1 MIKAQFLIY
10 IYPRSYSACVS
21 KRLTKI
27 PSLSFKVIVDGIN
40 LQTLNV
46 QAARRIFSVITQDP
60 ILFSGSLRR
69 NLDPFDNYTDYELWN
84 ALDEVQLKQW
94 VRDQLPGQLQYKL
107 LESGSNLSVGQRQ
120 LICLVRVLLEKK
132 KIVILDEATANV
144 DFKMDRLIHEMIL
157 SKFKDTT
164 VIIIAHRLENIVDCD
179 RIMVLDQGRVVEFD
193 KPSAL
198 LNKRGSYFS
207 ELVRNYNNT
216 IN

>member
-1 MIKAQFLIY
+1 M
-10 IYPRSYSACVS
+10 
-21 KRLTKI
+21 
-27 PSLSFKVIVDGIN
+27 DGIN

-120 LICLVRVLLEKK
+120 LICLVRVLLEKN

-207 ELVRNYNNT
+207 ELVKNYNNT

>member
-1 MIKAQFLIY
+1 M
-10 IYPRSYSACVS
+10 
-21 KRLTKI
+21 TKI

-207 ELVRNYNNT
+207 ELVKNYNNT
-216 IN
+216 IK

>member
-1 MIKAQFLIY
+1 M
-10 IYPRSYSACVS
+10 
-21 KRLTKI
+21 TKI

-207 ELVRNYNNT
+207 ELVKNYNNA

>member
-1 MIKAQFLIY
+1 M
-10 IYPRSYSACVS
+10 
-21 KRLTKI
+21 TKI

-207 ELVRNYNNT
+207 ELVKNYNNT

>member
-1 MIKAQFLIY
+1 MATIKAHGHIQPAFQ
-10 IYPRSYSACVS
+10 
-21 KRLTKI
+21 KFQI
-27 PSLSFKVIVDGIN
+27 PSLFFKVIVDGIN

-207 ELVRNYNNT
+207 ELVKNYNNT